1 MATEKEIAG
10 GASGALGGG
19 LSGSTVSTATTLG
32 AINPI
37 LGVGY
42 ALTMA
47 GMGAVKGFEEEQAK
61 ALDQAN
67 KQALKQ
73 DKQAQKRANK
83 KTQIAQKG
91 KQDDALLAS
100 SMGGASTQATGGT
113 QYDRFQAETFGLG

>member
-47 GMGAVKGFEEEQAK
+47 GMV
-61 ALDQAN
+61 ALNTIDF
-67 KQALKQ
+67 KQK
-73 DKQAQKRANK
+73 
-83 KTQIAQKG
+83 
-91 KQDDALLAS
+91 LLV
-100 SMGGASTQATGGT
+100 
-113 QYDRFQAETFGLG
+113 